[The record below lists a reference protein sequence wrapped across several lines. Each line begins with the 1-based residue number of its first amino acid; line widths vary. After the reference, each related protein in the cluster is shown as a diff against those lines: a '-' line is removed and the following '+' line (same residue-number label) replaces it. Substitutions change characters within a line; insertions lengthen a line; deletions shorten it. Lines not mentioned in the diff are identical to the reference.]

1 MVDNIK
7 PTDKIVLE
15 LHMPQMDNNEEKKA
29 ALRKTVSEKYGVPL
43 RNVTIDF
50 KPVAVIKN
58 GKEVSLASE
67 VIDNIQDPQFQVRL
81 FKEYL
86 EERGIEVD
94 FEAVKRIDEMVNA
107 HVDFN
112 QYTKYKHYRFK
123 YVKWDNYLSYGSGNY
138 FDFTKLHGLVL
149 LNSVPGNQGGKT
161 TFAINLLRFALFGK
175 SEKSPNLNDV
185 FNIYTPEETEVK
197 VEACLE
203 IDGVDY
209 VIRRTITRPP
219 LKKRTSKSKPKQ
231 TVEYFKFLN
240 GEYDLIENCEGENTQ
255 QTNNIIKETV
265 GNPDDFDLVISA
277 TKKTLDSL
285 FDKGQTEKGRLF
297 SRWLGLLSLE
307 DKENVAKDIWKKQ
320 ISQTLLSNKYDRAT
334 LSSEIT
340 DYETCN
346 KENDDEISKQE
357 KELNGIEKE
366 IDNLGKEKED
376 VLKSRKEINS
386 ELEKLDVVTIE
397 NRLEMKRQELEQK
410 RGQLTVKKEE
420 YAKVKDAQ
428 FSTEDYEK
436 LKTDIKDKGEKK
448 HSYELKNAGLKT
460 EIAALR
466 SENKRIQELIDG
478 KICPTCGQ
486 KVDENAQNETIGK
499 NELEINRLIT
509 NGTTNKQRIE
519 KLVAEVEK
527 LESKVKDME
536 SDRERVNERQRLEP
550 TMIAIKANI
559 DTIKLEIEKLEGQKK
574 EIESNRENIKYNNEI
589 DNKIRVIGVNIV
601 EKTRIKDDK
610 IRLIQSCKN
619 NIEFNNLKI
628 NERKEIIKKLV
639 EEEKTV
645 KEWQVYQELVGKN
658 GVVKIVLKQALPILN
673 NEIKRTL
680 DGLCDF
686 DVVLD
691 IDEKN
696 DVCINLVSDERSL
709 PIEKGASGFEDTFA
723 GIAVRNAL
731 ATISSLSRPNF
742 IVCDEVDAT
751 VHPSNYDAL
760 YELYRR
766 ILSSYDFVM
775 HIVHTDN
782 EDIIANHGQI
792 VTVVKENHIS
802 RIDF

>member
-1 MVDNIK
+1 MVEGIK
-7 PTDKIVLE
+7 PTDKIVVE

-29 ALRKTVSEKYGVPL
+29 ALKKNVSEKYGVPL

-50 KPVAVIKN
+50 KPITVVKD

-81 FKEYL
+81 FKEYID
-86 EERGIEVD
+86 ERKIDVD

-112 QYTKYKHYRFK
+112 QYTKFKRYKFK
-123 YVKWDNYLSYGSGNY
+123 YVKWDNYLSYGKDNF

-185 FNIYTPEETEVK
+185 FNRFSKEETEVK
-197 VEACLE
+197 VEACIE

-209 VIRRTITRPP
+209 IIRRTITRPS
-219 LKKRTSKSKPKQ
+219 LKKRTVKSKPKQ
-231 TVEYFKFLN
+231 TVEYFKLIN
-240 GEYDLIENCEGENTQ
+240 GEYDLIENCEGESTQ
-255 QTNNIIKETV
+255 QTNNIIMETV
-265 GNPDDFDLVISA
+265 GSPDDFDLVISA
-277 TKKTLDSL
+277 TKKTVDSL

-320 ISQTLLSNKYDRAT
+320 ISPTLLCNKYDRAT
-334 LSSEIT
+334 LASEIT
-340 DYETCN
+340 DYEACN
-346 KENDDEISKQE
+346 KENEDEIKKLE
-357 KELNGIEKE
+357 TELSNIEKE
-366 IDNLGKEKED
+366 IDTIGKEKED

-386 ELEKLDVVTIE
+386 DLEKLDVTTIE
-397 NRLEMKRQELEQK
+397 NRLSMKQNELEIK
-410 RGQLTVKKEE
+410 RGQLTTKKEE
-420 YAKVKDAQ
+420 YAKVKDAV
-428 FSTEDYEK
+428 FSVEDYEK
-436 LKTDIKDKGEKK
+436 LKTEIKEKGEKK
-448 HSYELKNAGLKT
+448 HSIELKNAELKSKIAGL
-460 EIAALR
+460 R
-466 SENKRIQELIDG
+466 NENKRIQELIDG
-478 KICPTCGQ
+478 RICPTCGQ
-486 KVDENAQNETIGK
+486 QIDKATQTDSITK

-509 NGTTNKQRIE
+509 NGTTNKQRIDKIADE
-519 KLVAEVEK
+519 ITK
-527 LESKVKDME
+527 LEEKQEIME

-559 DTIKLEIEKLEGQKK
+559 DTIKLEIEKLEGQRN
-574 EIESNRENIKYNNEI
+574 EIENNRDNIKYNNEI
-589 DNKIRVIGVNIV
+589 DNKIRLIGVNIV
-601 EKTRIKDDK
+601 EKTRVKDDK

-619 NIEFNNLKI
+619 NIEYNSLKI
-628 NERKEIIKKLV
+628 NERNETIKKLI
-639 EEEKTV
+639 EEEKIV

-691 IDEKN
+691 IDDKN
-696 DVCINLVSDERSL
+696 DVCINLVCDGVEM
-709 PIEKGASGFEDTFA
+709 PIEKGASGFEATFG

-731 ATISSLSRPNF
+731 ATISSLSRPNYLTL
-742 IVCDEVDAT
+742 DEVDST
-751 VHPSNYDAL
+751 ISPENLDNL
-760 YELYRR
+760 YELYNR
-766 ILSSYDFVM
+766 ILTNYDFIF

-782 EDIIANHGQI
+782 EDVIAKHNQV
-792 VTVVKENHIS
+792 VTVVKQNHIS
-802 RIDF
+802 KIDF

>member
-1 MVDNIK
+1 MVEGIK
-7 PTDKIVLE
+7 PTDKIALV
-15 LHMPQMDNNEEKKA
+15 LHMPQMDNNEEKKT
-29 ALRKTVSEKYGVPL
+29 ALRKKISEKYGVPL
-43 RNVTIDF
+43 RNVSVEFDPIVVTKD
-50 KPVAVIKN
+50 
-58 GKEVSLASE
+58 GKEMSLASE
-67 VIDNIQDPQFQVRL
+67 IIDNIQDPQFQVRL

-86 EERGIEVD
+86 DERQIDVD

-112 QYTKYKHYRFK
+112 QYTKYKRYRFK
-123 YVKWDNYLSYGSGNY
+123 YVKWDNYLSYGKDNF

-175 SEKSPNLNDV
+175 SEKSPKLNDV
-185 FNIYTPEETEVK
+185 FNRFSKEETEVK

-209 VIRRTITRPP
+209 IIRRTITRPA

-231 TVEYFKFLN
+231 TVEYFKLVN
-240 GEYDLIENCEGENTQ
+240 GEYDLIENCEGESTQ
-255 QTNNIIKETV
+255 QTNNIIMETV
-265 GNPDDFDLVISA
+265 GSPDDFDLVISA
-277 TKKTLDSL
+277 TKKTVDSL

-307 DKENVAKDIWKKQ
+307 DKENTAKDIWKKQ
-320 ISQTLLSNKYDRAT
+320 ISPTLLCNKYDRAT
-334 LSSEIT
+334 LASEIT

-346 KENDDEISKQE
+346 KENEDEIEKQD
-357 KELNGIEKE
+357 KELKSIEKE
-366 IDNLGKEKED
+366 IDELGKEKEE

-386 ELEKLDVVTIE
+386 ELEKLDVATVE
-397 NRLEMKRQELEQK
+397 NRLAMKQQELEIK
-410 RGQLTVKKEE
+410 RGQLTAKKEE
-420 YAKVKDAQ
+420 YAKVKDAA

-436 LKTDIKDKGEKK
+436 VKSEIKEKGEKK
-448 HSYELKNAGLKT
+448 HSIELKNATLKT
-460 EIAALR
+460 EIASLR
-466 SENKRIQELIDG
+466 TENKRIQALIDG
-478 KICPTCGQ
+478 KTCPTCGQ

-509 NGTTNKQRIE
+509 NGTTNKQRIDKISTE
-519 KLVAEVEK
+519 IEN
-527 LESKVKDME
+527 LEQKTRDME
-536 SDRERVNERQRLEP
+536 TDRERVNERQRLEP

-574 EIESNRENIKYNNEI
+574 EIENNRENIKYNNEI
-589 DNKIRVIGVNIV
+589 DNKIRLIGVNIV

-610 IRLIQSCKN
+610 IRLIQSCRN

-628 NERKEIIKKLV
+628 NERKEIIAKLSK
-639 EEEKTV
+639 EEKTV

-680 DGLCDF
+680 EGLCDF
-686 DVVLD
+686 DVVLG

-696 DVCINLVSDERSL
+696 DVCINLVCDGVEM
-709 PIEKGASGFEDTFA
+709 PIEKGASGFEATFG

-731 ATISSLSRPNF
+731 ASISSLSRPNYLTLDE
-742 IVCDEVDAT
+742 CDSAINPD
-751 VHPSNYDAL
+751 NIDKL
-760 YELYRR
+760 YELYNR
-766 ILSSYDFVM
+766 ILINYDFIFHV
-775 HIVHTDN
+775 VHTDN
-782 EDIIANHGQI
+782 EEVIGKHNQV
-792 VTVVKENHIS
+792 VTVVKQSHIS
-802 RIDF
+802 KIDF

>member
-1 MVDNIK
+1 MVEGIK
-7 PTDKIVLE
+7 PTDKIVVE

-29 ALRKTVSEKYGVPL
+29 ALRKNVSEKYGVPL

-50 KPVAVIKN
+50 KPITVVKD

-81 FKEYL
+81 FKEYID
-86 EERGIEVD
+86 ERKIDVD

-112 QYTKYKHYRFK
+112 QYTKFKRYRFK
-123 YVKWDNYLSYGSGNY
+123 YVKWDNYLPYGRDNF

-175 SEKSPNLNDV
+175 AEKSPNLNDV
-185 FNIYTPEETEVK
+185 FNRFSKEDTEVK
-197 VEACLE
+197 VEACIE

-209 VIRRTITRPP
+209 IIRRTITRPA
-219 LKKRTSKSKPKQ
+219 LKKRTAKSKPKQ
-231 TVEYFKFLN
+231 TIEYFKLIN
-240 GEYDLIENCEGENTQ
+240 GEYDLIENCEGESTQ
-255 QTNNIIKETV
+255 QTNNIIMETV
-265 GNPDDFDLVISA
+265 GSPDDFDLVISA
-277 TKKTLDSL
+277 TKKTVDSL

-320 ISQTLLSNKYDRAT
+320 ISPTLLCNKYDRAT
-334 LSSEIT
+334 LASEIT

-346 KENDDEISKQE
+346 KENEDEIKKLE
-357 KELNGIEKE
+357 TELSDIEKE
-366 IDNLGKEKED
+366 IDTLGKEKED

-386 ELEKLDVVTIE
+386 ELEKLDVTTIE
-397 NRLEMKRQELEQK
+397 NHLSMKQNELEIK

-420 YAKVKDAQ
+420 YAKVKDAV
-428 FSTEDYEK
+428 FSIEDYEK
-436 LKTDIKDKGEKK
+436 LKTEIKEKGEKK
-448 HSYELKNAGLKT
+448 HSIELKNAELKSK
-460 EIAALR
+460 IAGLR
-466 SENKRIQELIDG
+466 SENKRIQDLIDG
-478 KICPTCGQ
+478 RICPTCGQ
-486 KVDENAQNETIGK
+486 QIDETTQTDSIVK

-509 NGTTNKQRIE
+509 NGTTNKQRIDKIVVEIGELEE
-519 KLVAEVEK
+519 KQGI
-527 LESKVKDME
+527 ME

-559 DTIKLEIEKLEGQKK
+559 DTIKLEIEKLEGQRN
-574 EIESNRENIKYNNEI
+574 EIENNRDNIKYNNEI
-589 DNKIRVIGVNIV
+589 DNKIRLIGVNIV
-601 EKTRIKDDK
+601 EKTRVKDDK

-619 NIEFNNLKI
+619 NIEYNSLKI
-628 NERKEIIKKLV
+628 NERNETIKKLV
-639 EEEKTV
+639 EEEKIV

-696 DVCINLVSDERSL
+696 DVCINLVCDDVEM
-709 PIEKGASGFEDTFA
+709 PIEKGASGFEATFG

-731 ATISSLSRPNF
+731 ATISSLSRPNYLTL
-742 IVCDEVDAT
+742 DEVDST
-751 VHPSNYDAL
+751 IHPENIDKL
-760 YELYRR
+760 YELYNR
-766 ILSSYDFVM
+766 ILTNYDFIF

-782 EDIIANHGQI
+782 DEIIAKHNQI

-802 RIDF
+802 KIDF

>member
-1 MVDNIK
+1 MVEGIK
-7 PTDKIVLE
+7 PTDKIVVE

-29 ALRKTVSEKYGVPL
+29 ALKKNVSEKYGVPL

-50 KPVAVIKN
+50 KPITVVKD

-81 FKEYL
+81 FKEYID
-86 EERGIEVD
+86 ERKIDVD

-112 QYTKYKHYRFK
+112 QYTKFKRYKFK
-123 YVKWDNYLSYGSGNY
+123 YVKWDNYLSYGKDNF

-185 FNIYTPEETEVK
+185 FNRFSKEETEVK
-197 VEACLE
+197 VEACIE

-209 VIRRTITRPP
+209 IIRRTITRPS
-219 LKKRTSKSKPKQ
+219 LKKRTVKSKPKQ
-231 TVEYFKFLN
+231 TVEYFKLIN
-240 GEYDLIENCEGENTQ
+240 GEYDLIENCEGESTQ
-255 QTNNIIKETV
+255 QTNNIIMETV
-265 GNPDDFDLVISA
+265 GSPDDFDLVISA
-277 TKKTLDSL
+277 TKKTVDSL

-320 ISQTLLSNKYDRAT
+320 ISPTLLCNKYDRAT
-334 LSSEIT
+334 LASEIT
-340 DYETCN
+340 DYEACN
-346 KENDDEISKQE
+346 KENEDEIKKLE
-357 KELNGIEKE
+357 TELSNIEKE
-366 IDNLGKEKED
+366 IDTIGKEKED

-386 ELEKLDVVTIE
+386 DLEKLDVTTIE
-397 NRLEMKRQELEQK
+397 NRLSMKQNELEIK
-410 RGQLTVKKEE
+410 RGQLTTKKEE
-420 YAKVKDAQ
+420 YAKVKDAV
-428 FSTEDYEK
+428 FSVEDYEK
-436 LKTDIKDKGEKK
+436 LKTEIKEKGEKK
-448 HSYELKNAGLKT
+448 HSIELKNAELKSKIAGL
-460 EIAALR
+460 R
-466 SENKRIQELIDG
+466 NENKRIQELLDG
-478 KICPTCGQ
+478 RICPTCGQ
-486 KVDENAQNETIGK
+486 QIDKATQTDSITK

-509 NGTTNKQRIE
+509 NGTTNKQRIDKIADE
-519 KLVAEVEK
+519 ITK
-527 LESKVKDME
+527 LEEKQEIME

-559 DTIKLEIEKLEGQKK
+559 DTIKLEIEKLEGQRN
-574 EIESNRENIKYNNEI
+574 EIENNRDNIKYNNEI
-589 DNKIRVIGVNIV
+589 DNKIRLIGVNIV
-601 EKTRIKDDK
+601 EKTRVKDDK

-619 NIEFNNLKI
+619 NIEYNSLKI
-628 NERKEIIKKLV
+628 NERNETIKKLI
-639 EEEKTV
+639 EEEKIV

-691 IDEKN
+691 IDDKN
-696 DVCINLVSDERSL
+696 DVCINLVCDGVEM
-709 PIEKGASGFEDTFA
+709 PIEKGASGFEATFG

-731 ATISSLSRPNF
+731 ATISSLSRPNYLTL
-742 IVCDEVDAT
+742 DEVDST
-751 VHPSNYDAL
+751 ISPENLDNL
-760 YELYRR
+760 YELYNR
-766 ILSSYDFVM
+766 ILTNYDFIF

-782 EDIIANHGQI
+782 EDVIAKHNQV
-792 VTVVKENHIS
+792 VTVVKQNHIS
-802 RIDF
+802 KIDF

>member
-1 MVDNIK
+1 MVENIK
-7 PTDKIVLE
+7 PTDKIIVE

-29 ALRKTVSEKYGVPL
+29 ALRKKVSEKYGVPV

-50 KPVAVIKN
+50 KPITVTKD

-81 FKEYL
+81 FKEYI
-86 EERGIEVD
+86 EERKIDVD
-94 FEAVKRIDEMVNA
+94 FEAVKRIDEMVNT

-112 QYTKYKHYRFK
+112 QYTKYKRYRFK
-123 YVKWDNYLSYGSGNY
+123 YVKWSNYLSYGSDNY

-175 SEKSPNLNDV
+175 AEKSPNLNDV
-185 FNIYTPEETEVK
+185 FNRFCPEETEVK

-209 VIRRTITRPP
+209 VIRRTITRPA

-231 TVEYFKFLN
+231 MVEYFKLIN
-240 GEYDLIENCEGENTQ
+240 GEYDLIENCEGESTQ
-255 QTNNIIKETV
+255 QTNNIIRDTV
-265 GNPDDFDLVISA
+265 GSPDDFDLVISA
-277 TKKTLDSL
+277 TKKTVDSL

-307 DKENVAKDIWKKQ
+307 EKENVAKDMWKKQ
-320 ISQTLLSNKYDRAT
+320 ISPTLLCNKYDRAT
-334 LSSEIT
+334 LSAEII

-346 KENDDEISKQE
+346 KENNDEIERQE
-357 KELNGIEKE
+357 KELKTIEKE
-366 IDNLGKEKED
+366 IEALGNEKEE

-386 ELEKLDVVTIE
+386 ELEKLDVTTIE
-397 NRLEMKRQELEQK
+397 NRLEMKHSELEQK
-410 RGQLTVKKEE
+410 RGQLTLKKNE
-420 YAKVKDAQ
+420 YAKVKDAV
-428 FSTEDYEK
+428 FSQEDYDNVKTQIKEK
-436 LKTDIKDKGEKK
+436 GDKK
-448 HSYELKNAGLKT
+448 HSIELKNVELKT
-460 EIAALR
+460 SIASLR
-466 SENKRIQELIDG
+466 ADNKRIQSLIEG
-478 KICPTCGQ
+478 KTCPTCGQ
-486 KVDENAQNETIGK
+486 KIDEATQNDAIEK
-499 NELEINRLIT
+499 NELEIKRLIT
-509 NGTTNKQRIE
+509 NGTTNKQRID
-519 KLVAEVEK
+519 KITAEVEK
-527 LESKVKDME
+527 LEAKICDME

-559 DTIKLEIEKLEGQKK
+559 DTIKLEMEKLENQRK

-589 DNKIRVIGVNIV
+589 DNKIRLIGVNIV
-601 EKTRIKDDK
+601 EKTRVKDDK
-610 IRLIQSCKN
+610 IRLIQSCRN
-619 NIEFNNLKI
+619 NIEFNSLKI
-628 NERKEIIKKLV
+628 NERNEIIKKLV

-691 IDEKN
+691 IDDKN
-696 DVCINLVSDERSL
+696 DVCINLVSDGVSM
-709 PIEKGASGFEDTFA
+709 PIEKGASGFEATFG

-731 ATISSLSRPNF
+731 ATISSLSRPNYLTLDE
-742 IVCDEVDAT
+742 CDSTINPENIDK
-751 VHPSNYDAL
+751 L
-760 YELYRR
+760 YELYNR
-766 ILSSYDFVM
+766 ILANYGFIF

-782 EDIIANHGQI
+782 EEIISKHEQV
-792 VTVVKENHIS
+792 VTVVKENRIS
-802 RIDF
+802 KIDF